1 MPGTS
6 PFPPVNPSRKSIIF
20 SSAVFSVNDFLI
32 GDRNWTKAVSVD
44 WGVFRYFPY
53 CSNSLIVLYIKK
65 GNTFFF
71 SAPDDR
77 CRSCTD
83 INLSEDGRAVTLGQK
98 FLIAVGCQTG

>member
-1 MPGTS
+1 MS
-6 PFPPVNPSRKSIIF
+6 PFPSVNPSRKSISF

-44 WGVFRYFPY
+44 PGVLRYFPY
-53 CSNSLIVLYIKK
+53 CCNSFIVPYIKK
-65 GNTFFF
+65 GNISF

-83 INLSEDGRAVTLGQK
+83 INLTAELSHKDRN
-98 FLIAVGCQTG
+98 FW